1 MKKLICGLLAALLLL
16 SLMAGCKKEDASATQ
31 PAPTTS
37 PTEAGGLEDSVFD
50 DNQPQSPTQN
60 TQATQPDQP
69 QSTTPATGGTDSPVT
84 GNPDSNTVSLDY
96 ETFKAM
102 TGAQKKAY
110 QESFE
115 TIDAFFEW
123 YNAALKAYQEANPPT
138 EVDSSGNI
146 TLP

>member
-31 PAPTTS
+31 PTPTTA

-69 QSTTPATGGTDSPVT
+69 QSTTPTTPPT
-84 GNPDSNTVSLDY
+84 GNANQGPASIDY

-102 TGAQKKAY
+102 TGAQKREY
-110 QESFE
+110 QDSFE
-115 TIDAFFEW
+115 SIDAFFEW